1 MSNVH
6 IASAA
11 NEVAQALP
19 STATVTVSKHGIQ
32 SIETL
37 NLEAQTAND
46 SQITWSRTFSGMEIL
61 TNPTI
66 NLRTKS
72 TFTCDQSFGQSLN
85 NFQRLQEAF
94 RPSSDPVANAA
105 NSLNVTVNNA
115 SMSITPAR
123 DHRIVTTVYPDE
135 VDMKHQR
142 KHYGLNQLDQFAES
156 AYRKFQ
162 VVTQDDVEKQHN
174 CNALRENYPARWFLQ
189 TNNGTAQQPVL
200 VDVQVGPENFTLPVI
215 QITNVGDDAA
225 SGPIPTATITVTALL
240 NGREVGRARVVG
252 LAVNSSVTAL
262 LTQGGTK
269 TTASATI
276 DESIVPKLSLDQLQ
290 QLTFSYTGTN
300 KCVVGMPFL
309 APNATLGTTYANT
322 TDNNTQ
328 LADFR
333 DNTNWTVIYDLYQ
346 PLNHP
351 YFRDNAM
358 RDNTLVNVRYFDCQ
372 LTLDSTKRMI
382 EVARLMNGHVNQLGD
397 LNLDA
402 VTVTTELFLPTST
415 EISGSKGIQPTLI
428 FDLVTPSVPLPT
440 ISDKVIKTYHTITS
454 TQVSLG
460 SATKYEKLNSGNIQL
475 AQVPDMIYVFIRS
488 DKDLNAYT
496 HDALHVPTRL
506 GVVTELRL
514 RTPQNSAFLINMD
527 QESLYQ
533 MSCRN
538 GSKQSRS
545 AFMASLG
552 SVIAIDPEKDLGGY
566 TNGVLIPFT
575 FDVSANFSLPMRS
588 GSETASRL
596 HGKDLKGGVVPFGG
610 FDSTT
615 GENWTMF
622 VVCELQGHLYLMS
635 DGTGKQTKSNLTVT
649 EVADAVADGIHHPS
663 TFPTGRVS
671 KMDAGVLGEVARSSA
686 GEVGD
691 DVRAALRA

>member
-37 NLEAQTAND
+37 NLEAQTATD
-46 SQITWSRTFSGMEIL
+46 SQVTWSRTFSGMEIL

-72 TFTCDQSFGQSLN
+72 TFTANKVF
-85 NFQRLQEAF
+85 FQRLQNFNRLREAV
-94 RPSSDPVANAA
+94 RPASDPVANAA

-115 SMSITPAR
+115 SMSITPSR
-123 DHRIVTTVYPDE
+123 DHRIVTSAYPDE
-135 VDMKHQR
+135 IETKHQR

-156 AYRKFQ
+156 SWREFQ

-174 CNALRENYPARWFLQ
+174 SNALRENYPARWFINL
-189 TNNGTAQQPVL
+189 
-200 VDVQVGPENFTLPVI
+200 
-215 QITNVGDDAA
+215 AA
-225 SGPIPTATITVTALL
+225 SGDAPNLYQVGAEDYNLPCVIVQNSQPAGDPGNTF
-240 NGREVGRARVVG
+240 NGN
-252 LAVNSSVTAL
+252 VNVYL
-262 LTQGGTK
+262 GDQIIGHIGVDLIGG
-269 TTASATI
+269 AGGVHMIS
-276 DESIVPKLSLDQLQ
+276 SLDATSGTFVIDDAEIAKISADQLPNLQFRYQ
-290 QLTFSYTGTN
+290 QTGSADQPLSFSTAFMVPGKN
-300 KCVVGMPFL
+300 
-309 APNATLGTTYANT
+309 LGTLYAVEDTTNT
-322 TDNNTQ
+322 ELDVLDRTQ
-328 LADFR
+328 
-333 DNTNWTVIYDLYQ
+333 WTCIYDIFE

-351 YFRDNAM
+351 YFRDNVM

-372 LTLDSTKRMI
+372 LTIDNTKRMI
-382 EVARLMNGHVNQLGD
+382 EMSRLYLGAS
-397 LNLDA
+397 NLDN
-402 VTVTTELFLPTST
+402 VEVTTSLFLDSM
-415 EISGSKGIQPTLI
+415 SVGASKGKKPTLI

-454 TQVSLG
+454 TAVSLANG
-460 SATKYEKLNSGNIQL
+460 TDPYKKLNSGNIQL

-488 DKDLNAYT
+488 SKDLNSYQ
-496 HDALHVPTRL
+496 HDAMHVPTRL
-506 GVVTELRL
+506 GVITELRL

-527 QESLYQ
+527 QETLYQ

-538 GSKQSRS
+538 GAKQARS
-545 AFMASLG
+545 SFMNSLG

-575 FDVSANFSLPMRS
+575 FDVSANFSLPCRS
-588 GSETASRL
+588 GAETESIL
-596 HGKDLKGGVVPFGG
+596 HGKDLKGGVAAIGG
-610 FDSTT
+610 FDDPA
-615 GENWTMF
+615 GEDWTMF

-663 TFPTGRVS
+663 TFPPNRVS